1 MNYIIETQ
9 SNGTKSLRG
18 KDPLKHEAKRL
29 ADQMATRGLDVEVVA
44 FRTAAMADQFVERN
58 NAYIDSRVG
67 VKPSWPVNVYLFSGA
82 TA

>member
-9 SNGTKSLRG
+9 SNGKKSLRG

-44 FRTAAMADQFVERN
+44 FRTAAMADQFVARN
-58 NAYIDSRVG
+58 NAHIDARIG
-67 VKPSWPVNVYLFSGA
+67 VKPSWPVNVFLAGA
-82 TA
+82 AV